1 MNNKEGKTY
10 TSGASGGVSHE
21 HSYSQPQR
29 QLRHKNVTQESS
41 ESEEID
47 SYSCCDCK
55 KKIYT
60 NDPPVECD
68 FYNNVFCFECSEI
81 SLKPQYKKLSS
92 SAKEEEGMMW
102 FCVHC
107 RISNPEVKK
116 MLIRVTK
123 LEENQSS
130 LLERLDNFEQQSEGI
145 DDKITGAII
154 EQRKIDTRKLN
165 IMLFGLKES
174 TKNAVIRKKNAD
186 EKAKL
191 NHIINN
197 VLEISEDEFSVE
209 VTPVRIGRF
218 DEAKTRPLK
227 FVAKSFESKKK
238 LLEVARNKLKTLN
251 DPKLKDLFFKPDLTK
266 KQRAEAFA
274 RRKNRRKEK
283 ANKSKE
289 KERRG
294 SAEPFGAEGGEPF
307 HGSQRH

>member
-1 MNNKEGKTY
+1 MKNKNGKKS
-10 TSGASGGVSHE
+10 TSGASGRVSYE

-29 QLRHKNVTQESS
+29 QLRHKIVPQESS
-41 ESEEID
+41 ESEEIE
-47 SYSCCDCK
+47 SYNCGDCK

-68 FYNNVFCFECSEI
+68 FCNNVFCFKCSEI
-81 SLKPQYKKLSS
+81 SSKPQYKKLSS
-92 SAKEEEGMMW
+92 SAKEEDGMMW

-107 RISNPEVKK
+107 RISNPGVKK

-130 LLERLDNFEQQSEGI
+130 VLERLGNLEQQSEGT
-145 DDKITGAII
+145 DDKIKGVVI
-154 EQRKIDTRKLN
+154 EQREIDNRKLN
-165 IMLFGLKES
+165 IMCFGLKES
-174 TKNAVIRKKNAD
+174 TEENAIIRNDDK
-186 EKAKL
+186 KAK

-209 VTPVRIGRF
+209 NTPVRIGLF
-218 DEAKTRPLK
+218 DEAKTRPQK

-251 DPKLKDLFFKPDLTK
+251 HPEFKGLFFKPDLTK
-266 KQRAEAFA
+266 KQRAEAFD
-274 RRKNRRKEK
+274 RREYRRKEN
-283 ANKSKE
+283 ANNS
-289 KERRG
+289 KERRR
-294 SAEPFGAEGGEPF
+294 SNQPVGAMGGEPF